1 MTIRQSI
8 QTIRAA
14 VEPLYGLREA
24 ESIARMVVC
33 GKLDY
38 NLSQL
43 VAHYDEECEITDLT
57 SVVNEL
63 QSGRPVQYVLGKAEF
78 CEMEFEVAE
87 GVLIPRPET
96 EELVYR
102 IAETTKRGARILDIG
117 TGSGAIA
124 IALAKFV
131 KDAEVVAVD
140 ISPEA
145 LKIAEHN
152 AERLGVKVGFMEADA
167 LGDLGALGT
176 FDVIVSNPPYFV
188 DSLLCPDSK
197 RTTARHT
204 TELTFEQLDDSVCR
218 LLDRDKGRFAL
229 ILPTEQMERY
239 IAMTRLQLVCRCD
252 VYSVVGGA
260 AKRVMAEFAF
270 ESHAE
275 PKIESITIERGQRG
289 DYCPEYVALTKD
301 FYLKF

>member
-1 MTIRQSI
+1 MTLRQSI

-33 GKLDY
+33 DKLDY

-43 VAHYDEECEITDLT
+43 VAHYDEECEIADLT
-57 SVVNEL
+57 GVVEAL

-152 AERLGVKVGFMEADA
+152 AERLGVKVEFVEADA

-176 FDVIVSNPPYFV
+176 FDVIVSNPPYIPQSDIVDMRKNVVDFEPHTALFV
-188 DSLLCPDSK
+188 PDDDILKFYRATAENAQTMLREGGSLWFEIYEKAGDELCTMLREK
-197 RTTARHT
+197 GFVQ
-204 TELTFEQLDDSVCR
+204 TEL
-218 LLDRDKGRFAL
+218 
-229 ILPTEQMERY
+229 
-239 IAMTRLQLVCRCD
+239 
-252 VYSVVGGA
+252 
-260 AKRVMAEFAF
+260 
-270 ESHAE
+270 
-275 PKIESITIERGQRG
+275 IE
-289 DYCPEYVALTKD
+289 DAN
-301 FYLKF
+301 LKPRMVWSRR